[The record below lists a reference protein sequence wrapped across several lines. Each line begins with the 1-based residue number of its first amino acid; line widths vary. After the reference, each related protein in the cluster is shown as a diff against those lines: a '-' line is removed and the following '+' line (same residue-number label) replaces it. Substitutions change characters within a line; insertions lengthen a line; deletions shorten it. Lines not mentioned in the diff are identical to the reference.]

1 MRSVYRRVE
10 RIEQKL
16 RLNDKS
22 NEVKNIVLQYVNSH
36 RGGLKDIPPGPPEE
50 WLTYEDQLKNKPING
65 HRFIYLDPDEELKA
79 RAVQK
84 EAAIG

>member
-1 MRSVYRRVE
+1 MYNIRKRIDKVE
-10 RIEQKL
+10 KQL
-16 RLNDKS
+16 F
-22 NEVKNIVLQYVNSH
+22 
-36 RGGLKDIPPGPPEE
+36 PPEE

-84 EAAIG
+84 EAVIG